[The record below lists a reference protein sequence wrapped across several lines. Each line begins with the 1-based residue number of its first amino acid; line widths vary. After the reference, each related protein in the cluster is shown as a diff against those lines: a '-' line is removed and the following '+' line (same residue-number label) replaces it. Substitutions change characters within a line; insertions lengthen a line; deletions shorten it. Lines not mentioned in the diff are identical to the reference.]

1 MEGGGEG
8 GKEIIFHAPEVH
20 LCGQMFWEQGV
31 RPQTG
36 GHCRG
41 GELECRPGRANRPD
55 AEIARDWGPQGR
67 LTGGGGVRSQER
79 IYRPGSPPLA
89 VEEDVRIVAIS

>member
-1 MEGGGEG
+1 MGSWN
-8 GKEIIFHAPEVH
+8 AD
-20 LCGQMFWEQGV
+20 
-31 RPQTG
+31 
-36 GHCRG
+36 RG
-41 GELECRPGRANRPD
+41 GRTGLD